1 MNVIWLLPVWIAVEI
16 AAWVVAAHWI
26 SGWLVFWWTLVAV
39 FIGLGMVKNSLG
51 GLLPMMQQGRMPMGG
66 MPQGNLGKALAGI
79 LIAIPGLLS
88 DVLGL
93 LLLLPPVQR
102 RVQVLVQQVMLRHQD
117 KIMQD
122 AMRRMGGMNGLGG
135 GAAGGFDPR
144 MMEELMRQMGGGAA
158 GGARRPDV
166 VEGEA
171 RPVASNDPRI
181 EYKQK

>member
-1 MNVIWLLPVWIAVEI
+1 MNVIWLLPVCIAVEI
-16 AAWVVAAHWI
+16 AAWVVAAHRI
-26 SGWLVFWWTLVAV
+26 SGWQVFWWTQVAV
-39 FIGLGMVKNSLG
+39 FIRLGMVKNSLG

-102 RVQVLVQQVMLRHQD
+102 RVQALVQQVMLRHQD

-122 AMRRMGGMNGLGG
+122 AMRRMGG

-171 RPVASNDPRI
+171 RPLASNDPRI